1 VHRNSVRLVSQE
13 NEDASPQATLVRLR
27 SNAGHAVA
35 ADASP
40 QLSELRDAISEFLLD
55 R

>member
-13 NEDASPQATLVRLR
+13 NEDASPQATLAA
-27 SNAGHAVA
+27 SGIHAVA

-40 QLSELRDAISEFLLD
+40 QLSELRDAISEFLLN
-55 R
+55 RVG